1 MIRPLR
7 KVHSFYIFVDLVFI
21 TTGFYLSYL
30 FRYNS
35 PEDIFTGVYLPNF
48 REYSFVFVLWAFF
61 LLLALKMRNLYY
73 TDRSLAIPKEI
84 GRVCVCVL
92 YTSVLI
98 GAVVFFSQYK
108 FFSRQIFLESVIL
121 FCVLL
126 SAWRTVKRLILRKMI
141 SNGFHNIN
149 VMIIGAGKMGV
160 LALQEIR
167 KMPWWGFRVVGFLD
181 DNINGDV
188 EGVRV
193 LGAIRDFSTIIKKHF
208 VDEVIITI
216 PSETGTVNRLIKDAK
231 DHRVGVRVVPQSF
244 EEPLAISEMN
254 YLGIVPLLTYK
265 SRRQHP
271 TEFFLKRL
279 FDVAV
284 SFILLAALFPVFML
298 IAVLIKLDSR
308 GRVFYIQKR
317 VGYKGNIFSLY
328 KFRSMIMG
336 ADKLKEELMEENE
349 VKDGIIF
356 KIKKDPR
363 ITRVGA
369 FLRKYSLDELPQ
381 LLNVLKGEMSLV
393 GPRPPTADEVRQY
406 DSSHMHRISIRP
418 GMTGLS
424 QVRGRSAL
432 SFRKWV
438 KWDDWYIN
446 NWSFGL
452 DLMILWWTV
461 PAVLKGKG
469 AY

>member
-7 KVHSFYIFVDLVFI
+7 KVHFFYVFVDVVFI
-21 TTGFYLSYL
+21 SMSFYLSYF

-35 PEDIFTGVYLPNF
+35 LRDIFTCVNLPNF
-48 REYSFVFVLWAFF
+48 KEYSFIFILWAFF
-61 LLLALKMRNLYY
+61 LLFSLKIKNLYFTDRNL
-73 TDRSLAIPKEI
+73 TIPGEI

-108 FFSRQIFLESVIL
+108 FFSRQVFLQTIAL

-126 SAWRTVKRLILRKMI
+126 SGWRTVKRLTLRKMI
-141 SNGFHNIN
+141 SNGFRNIN
-149 VMIIGAGKMGV
+149 VMIIGAGKMGA

-167 KMPWWGFRVVGFLD
+167 KMPWCGFRIAGFLD
-181 DNINGDV
+181 DHVKGEV
-188 EGVRV
+188 EGVPI
-193 LGAIRDFSTIIKKHF
+193 LGVIQEFSGIAKKHF
-208 VDEVIITI
+208 IDEVIITI
-216 PSETGTVNRLIKDAK
+216 PSEPVTVSRLIKAAK
-231 DHRVGVRVVPQSF
+231 DHRVGIRVVPQNF

-265 SRRQHP
+265 TRRQHP

-279 FDVAV
+279 FDLVI
-284 SFILLAALFPVFML
+284 SFISLVVLFPLFIL
-298 IAVLIKLDSR
+298 IAILVKLDSK
-308 GRVFYIQKR
+308 GPVFYIQKR
-317 VGYKGNIFSLY
+317 VGYKGNIFSLF
-328 KFRSMIMG
+328 KFRSMIED
-336 ADKLKEELMEENE
+336 ADKLKKELMEENE

-363 ITRVGA
+363 ITRAGA
-369 FLRKYSLDELPQ
+369 FLRKYSLDEFPQ
-381 LLNVLKGEMSLV
+381 LLNVLKGDMSLV
-393 GPRPPTADEVRQY
+393 GPRPPTPDEVRQY
-406 DSSHMHRISIRP
+406 NSSHMHRISIRP

-438 KWDDWYIN
+438 KWDEWYIN

-452 DLMILWWTV
+452 DMKILWWTV

>member
-126 SAWRTVKRLILRKMI
+126 SAWRTVKRLILRKM
-141 SNGFHNIN
+141 
-149 VMIIGAGKMGV
+149 M
-160 LALQEIR
+160 
-167 KMPWWGFRVVGFLD
+167 FRVVGFLD